1 MTDLK
6 LSSQRDSLR
15 LKNFDWSLAVSSKRD
30 VSHNYLVSMDLVSQN
45 CLVLANLAETSQTD
59 IGQIWIDQELNLDS
73 IFSKESNFRLIF
85 Y

>member
-1 MTDLK
+1 M
-6 LSSQRDSLR
+6 
-15 LKNFDWSLAVSSKRD
+15 VSSKRY
-30 VSHNYLVSMDLVSQN
+30 VGHNYLVSMNLVSQN
-45 CLVLANLAETSQTD
+45 FLVLANLTEITQTD